1 MNEERCKLE
10 VEKLKNSSKT
20 STVSSSPLSSSLS
33 SSGAGSLISSST
45 QENNKLKCPIV
56 FDGILCWGETQ
67 ADSYAYQPCPE
78 WFIGFEN
85 KKERAKRFCQANGTW
100 TPKKNSNGTYT
111 DYLPCIDDL
120 DAKLLAVY
128 LKSTENSRIKSLGMI
143 SCKVLSE
150 IFPPGTFCENLW

>member
-20 STVSSSPLSSSLS
+20 STVSSVPISSSLS
-33 SSGAGSLISSST
+33 SGSFISSST
-45 QENNKLKCPIV
+45 QENKLKCPIV

-128 LKSTENSRIKSLGMI
+128 INSTVKPRTNSLGKTPI
-143 SCKVLSE
+143 IKFPNG
-150 IFPPGTFCENLW
+150 IF